1 MWSYFNIITYLTI
14 ALWLVGGGLIYSKS
28 KALRG
33 FAIISHL
40 VATVLMEGV
49 GTSALAYFGG
59 DTYMVCLFYGVDRL
73 CYLLTL

>member
-33 FAIISHL
+33 FAITSHL
-40 VATVLMEGV
+40 VATVLMEGI
-49 GTSALAYFGG
+49 GASALAYLGRN
-59 DTYMVCLFYGVDRL
+59 TYMVCLLYGADRL
-73 CYLLTL
+73 CDLPAL